1 MHLQCL
7 LWSTELI
14 LILCCLLESPS
25 SSGSLAG
32 NCYLEDTAVNAYM
45 YFLQCV
51 YQMPKCE
58 INILGIL
65 TIILL
70 LPSSKANVMS
80 VFFLSWMR
88 TLFLSFFFSLLFLP
102 VQIRSLFVY

>member
-1 MHLQCL
+1 M
-7 LWSTELI
+7 
-14 LILCCLLESPS
+14 LESPS

-65 TIILL
+65 TITLL

-80 VFFLSWMR
+80 VFFH
-88 TLFLSFFFSLLFLP
+88 FVGENSFSFIFFSFLFLP
-102 VQIRSLFVY
+102 VQIRCLFVY

>member
-1 MHLQCL
+1 M
-7 LWSTELI
+7 
-14 LILCCLLESPS
+14 LESPS

-65 TIILL
+65 TITLL

-80 VFFLSWMR
+80 VFFH
-88 TLFLSFFFSLLFLP
+88 FVDENSFSFIFFSFLFLP
-102 VQIRSLFVY
+102 VQIRCLFVY